1 MHAEFRKYHA
11 LGNDYIVI
19 DPREFPFLPRPG
31 AVRAICDRNMGAGSD
46 GILLGPLA
54 SDKDLAGMPAGR
66 FGQATVPWLR
76 IFNPDGS
83 EAEKSGNGLRI
94 FCLYLA
100 ESGYV
105 GGEEFRVAT
114 AGGIVD
120 AQVESLSPPRIRV
133 DMGEPSFSARRAG
146 LRTELDEF
154 VEAKLDLG
162 GESLSASFVS
172 MGNPHCV
179 IFVDDP
185 TPELAKRLGSP
196 RRGSPPLPRE
206 NQCAVRE
213 SAGQAQPQNRNM
225 GEGGRLYPRERLLV
239 LRGGERR
246 QATRPRRGARRSE
259 DAWRGSFARP
269 FGALGEDDGAGPRNL
284 RGKVFGGDDRDSCLV
299 RGSGRRKPAKKIEEK
314 RWSWT
319 TISCAGSGGRPT
331 IRWTSILSNRI
342 SAT

>member
-1 MHAEFRKYHA
+1 MPAEFRKYHA

-185 TPELAKRLGSP
+185 TPELAKRLG
-196 RRGSPPLPRE
+196 PLVEVHSLFPE
-206 NQCAVRE
+206 KTNVQFAK
-213 SAGQAQPQNRNM
+213 
-225 GEGGRLYPRERLLV
+225 V
-239 LRGGERR
+239 LDRHSLRIEIWE
-246 QATRPRRGARRSE
+246 RGAGYTLASGSSSCAAASVARRLGLVEGLVEVKMPGGSLSLDLSAPSVRMTGPALGIYEGRFSE
-259 DAWRGSFARP
+259 AMIGTLVSS
-269 FGALGEDDGAGPRNL
+269 GALGAGNPR
-284 RGKVFGGDDRDSCLV
+284 
-299 RGSGRRKPAKKIEEK
+299 K
-314 RWSWT
+314 R
-319 TISCAGSGGRPT
+319 
-331 IRWTSILSNRI
+331 
-342 SAT
+342 